1 MAIDGFLHFTENVA
15 TGGQP
20 TVEELIA
27 LKKEQDFRVVVNLS
41 PYNTPNFLVAEPQ
54 VCQDNCLVYFH
65 YPVDCSELY
74 PWQYDYFK
82 GLMDSLGDER
92 KIFIHCGGNIKSSAL
107 LYIYLV
113 KEGKMG
119 REEALVKLK
128 SLNRHD
134 QKWYDYFE
142 TMSV

>member
-1 MAIDGFLHFTENVA
+1 MSIEAFTCFTENLA
-15 TGGQP
+15 TGSQP
-20 TVEELIA
+20 TAEDLIA
-27 LKKEQDFRVVVNLS
+27 LKKEQDFRVVINLS
-41 PYNTPNFLVAEPQ
+41 PYNTPNFLPEEPQ

-92 KIFIHCGGNIKSSAL
+92 KMFIHCGGNIKSAAL

-113 KEGKMG
+113 KEGTME
-119 REEALVKLK
+119 REKALEILQKLD
-128 SLNRHD
+128 RHD
-134 QKWYDYFE
+134 QKWYDYFAQ
-142 TMSV
+142 MGV